1 MAFPLMQVS
10 GEREREKGE
19 GGDLSF
25 SSYKSTN
32 FIMRA

>member
-25 SSYKSTN
+25 SYKSTN